1 MNFGENAEK
10 FIALYNE
17 IDHILRT
24 MLHEEVWV
32 GFRELVE
39 RSAKFN
45 RVVREYEDDLKQIGD
60 LRNVI
65 VHRTTDKIIAEP
77 SDFIIDLTR
86 KIRDLLKE
94 PPKVIPQFGKE
105 VVLAYADESIL
116 KLIRTMKQLNFS
128 KIPVYDGDKFLFLA
142 TAETIVRYLADNPEE
157 ELEKTKIQRL
167 ESFLEHKDNYRF
179 VSKDTNIFQVADI
192 FEIYYRNKQ
201 KLDAVIITEHGKKD
215 EKPIGIITQFD
226 VGEIYKLMEIRTNN
240 DF

>member
-45 RVVREYEDDLKQIGD
+45 RVAREYEDDLKQIGD

-77 SDFIIDLTR
+77 SDFIIDLTK

-94 PPKVIPQFGKE
+94 PPKVIPQFKKE
-105 VVLAYADESIL
+105 VVIADANETIL
-116 KLIRTMKQLNFS
+116 KLARTMKQLNFS
-128 KIPVYDGDKFLFLA
+128 KIPIYNNGEFLFLA
-142 TAETIVRYLADNPEE
+142 TAETLVRYFAENSGK
-157 ELEKTKIQRL
+157 ELSTTEIQEM
-167 ESFLEHKDNYRF
+167 ESFAEHRDNYRF
-179 VSKDTNIFQVADI
+179 VSKDTDIFHVADI

-201 KLDAVIITEHGKKD
+201 KLDAIIITEHGEKN

-240 DF
+240 NI

>member
-77 SDFIIDLTR
+77 SDFIIDLTK

-94 PPKVIPQFGKE
+94 PPKVIPQFQKE
-105 VVLAYADESIL
+105 VVIADANETIL
-116 KLIRTMKQLNFS
+116 KLARTMKQLNFS
-128 KIPVYDGDKFLFLA
+128 KIPIYINGEFLFLA
-142 TAETIVRYLADNPEE
+142 TAETLVRYFAENSDK
-157 ELEKTKIQRL
+157 ELSATKIQEM
-167 ESFLEHKDNYRF
+167 ESFAEHKDNYRF
-179 VSKDTNIFQVADI
+179 VSKDTDIFQVADI

-201 KLDAVIITEHGKKD
+201 KLDAVIITEHGEKN

-240 DF
+240 DI

>member
-77 SDFIIDLTR
+77 SDFIINLIR
-86 KIRDLLKE
+86 RIRDLLKE
-94 PPKVIPQFGKE
+94 PPKVIPQFQKE
-105 VVLAYADESIL
+105 VVIADANETILNLA
-116 KLIRTMKQLNFS
+116 RTMKQLNFS
-128 KIPVYDGDKFLFLA
+128 KIPIYNNGEFLFLA
-142 TAETIVRYLADNPEE
+142 TAETLVRYFAENSEK
-157 ELEKTKIQRL
+157 ELSTAKIQ
-167 ESFLEHKDNYRF
+167 EMEPFMEHRDNYRF
-179 VSKDTNIFQVADI
+179 VSKDTDIFQVADI

-201 KLDAVIITEHGKKD
+201 KLDAVIITEHGEKN

-240 DF
+240 DI

>member
-77 SDFIIDLTR
+77 SDYIVNLTR

-94 PPKVIPQFGKE
+94 PPKVIPYFEKN
-105 VVLAYADESIL
+105 VVTIQSSESAL
-116 KLIRTMKQLNFS
+116 KLARTMKNLNFS
-128 KIPVYDGDKFLFLA
+128 KIPVYNGNEFVFLA
-142 TAETIVRYLADNPEE
+142 TAETLVRYFAENADRKLSDTRIYEMQE
-157 ELEKTKIQRL
+157 
-167 ESFLEHKDNYRF
+167 FAEHKDNYRF
-179 VSKDTNIFQVADI
+179 ISKNTDIFKAADI

-201 KLDAVIITEHGKKD
+201 KLDAIIITENGEKD
-215 EKPIGIITQFD
+215 QKPIGIITQFD
-226 VGEIYKLMEIRTNN
+226 VGEIYKLMEIRVNN
-240 DF
+240 NL

>member
-77 SDFIIDLTR
+77 SDFIIDLTK

-94 PPKVIPQFGKE
+94 PPKVIPQFQKE
-105 VVLAYADESIL
+105 VVIADANETIL
-116 KLIRTMKQLNFS
+116 KLARTMKQLNFS
-128 KIPVYDGDKFLFLA
+128 KIPIYINGEFLFLA
-142 TAETIVRYLADNPEE
+142 TAETLVRYFAENSDK
-157 ELEKTKIQRL
+157 ELSATKIQ
-167 ESFLEHKDNYRF
+167 EMEPFAEHKDNYRF
-179 VSKDTNIFQVADI
+179 VSKDTDIFQVADI

-201 KLDAVIITEHGKKD
+201 KLDAVIITEHGEKN

-240 DF
+240 NI